1 MKYVNEVSL
10 YIEKINSNINTNID
24 LTNFSKYRLDKINK
38 ALNDDSKALNIQTE
52 LLLQR
57 IFNLD
62 YSYELSETKLGKPY
76 FEDLNYFFNI
86 AHSND
91 YLVIGTSLVDLGVDI
106 ELISNKHLRV
116 AKKLFNKND
125 LIKYENDIDEI
136 IKTWTIKESYI
147 KLYASTMLIDLKNII
162 ISKDQITG
170 PLGTCYYHTFKYD
183 NYYISVASS
192 KKFNLNL
199 Y

>member
-1 MKYVNEVSL
+1 MKTVNEVSL

-24 LTNFSKYRLDKINK
+24 LTNFSKYRVDKINK
-38 ALNDDSKALNIQTE
+38 ALNEDSKALNIQTE

-76 FEDLNYFFNI
+76 FKDLNYFFNI

-170 PLGTCYYHTFKYD
+170 PFGTCYYHTFKND
-183 NYYISVASS
+183 NYYISVALS